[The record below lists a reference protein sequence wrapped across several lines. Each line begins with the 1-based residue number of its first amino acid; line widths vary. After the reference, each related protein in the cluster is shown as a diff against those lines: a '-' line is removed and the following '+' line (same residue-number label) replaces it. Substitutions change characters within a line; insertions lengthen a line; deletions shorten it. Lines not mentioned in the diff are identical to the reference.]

1 MHSEY
6 GALTIQ
12 AVPAVAVSL
21 GHKPRPNFD

>member
-12 AVPAVAVSL
+12 AVPEVAVSL
-21 GHKPRPNFD
+21 GRKPRPNFD